1 MRKRLSATHQILAAA
16 EKITAN
22 ENTAFNN
29 LAKTPGLRAEPCSGA
44 SFAHASLA
52 ASPGRSE
59 HTEFQTPTL
68 AEMRRISG
76 EEIEI
81 NTEEDMKTRMKGRL
95 NLNKIMVGKLSN
107 DSILELN
114 TVEGIAHTPN
124 SFKLSPEHQLPEL
137 HL

>member
-1 MRKRLSATHQILAAA
+1 
-16 EKITAN
+16 
-22 ENTAFNN
+22 
-29 LAKTPGLRAEPCSGA
+29 
-44 SFAHASLA
+44 
-52 ASPGRSE
+52 
-59 HTEFQTPTL
+59 
-68 AEMRRISG
+68 MRRISG

-114 TVEGIAHTPN
+114 SAEGISHTPN

>member
-1 MRKRLSATHQILAAA
+1 
-16 EKITAN
+16 
-22 ENTAFNN
+22 
-29 LAKTPGLRAEPCSGA
+29 
-44 SFAHASLA
+44 
-52 ASPGRSE
+52 
-59 HTEFQTPTL
+59 
-68 AEMRRISG
+68 MRRISG

-114 TVEGIAHTPN
+114 TVESIAHTPN

>member
-1 MRKRLSATHQILAAA
+1 
-16 EKITAN
+16 
-22 ENTAFNN
+22 
-29 LAKTPGLRAEPCSGA
+29 
-44 SFAHASLA
+44 
-52 ASPGRSE
+52 
-59 HTEFQTPTL
+59 
-68 AEMRRISG
+68 MRRISG

-81 NTEEDMKTRMKGRL
+81 NTEEDMKTRMRSKL